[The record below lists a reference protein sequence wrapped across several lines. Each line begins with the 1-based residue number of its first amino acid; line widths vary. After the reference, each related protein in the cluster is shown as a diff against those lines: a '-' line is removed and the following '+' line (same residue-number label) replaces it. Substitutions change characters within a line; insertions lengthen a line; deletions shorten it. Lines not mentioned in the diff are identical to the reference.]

1 MRFWLLSA
9 VIVCGTLAGCGTTRW
24 SDTPRTATEQML
36 VTDAIDRAVSAL
48 DLRALAGKRVYLDTT
63 YLRNVVDNDYL
74 VSCFRQH
81 ALASGC
87 VIKAKPDD
95 AEYVVEIR
103 AGAVGTDRHDVLFGI
118 PASQVPVSTGA
129 AMPQA
134 FPEIPVVK
142 KTDQRA
148 VAKIALF
155 AYDRLTG
162 QPVWQSGATPLTST
176 AKDIWI
182 FGAGPFQR
190 GSIYA
195 GTQFAGDKL
204 NIPLMVNP
212 ANHDANGVG
221 AVSVT
226 SEAYFS
232 QSEKA
237 AEVAR
242 RDPPPSAGSESGA
255 LRAASALTPAGVTPA
270 AVPPAAAAPSATP
283 SPSGAAPHATV
294 SPPGSTP
301 PGAGY
306 ASTLPAAPA
315 AAPAAT
321 TSVRSEGSGFA
332 VSGPEAPQAAPPPGQ
347 TVPAISWPT
356 SLLPTLDRT
365 R

>member
-1 MRFWLLSA
+1 
-9 VIVCGTLAGCGTTRW
+9 
-24 SDTPRTATEQML
+24 ML
-36 VTDAIDRAVSAL
+36 VTDAIDRAISAL
-48 DLRALAGKRVYLDTT
+48 DLRALASKRVYLDTT

-87 VIKAKPDD
+87 VIKARADD

-118 PASQVPVSTGA
+118 PATQVPVSTGA
-129 AMPQA
+129 PVPQA

-148 VAKIALF
+148 VAKIAVY

-162 QPVWQSGATPLTST
+162 RPIWQSGSTPLTST
-176 AKDIWI
+176 AKDIWV

-204 NIPLMVNP
+204 NIPLMVDP
-212 ANHDANGVG
+212 ANHDGNGVG
-221 AVSVT
+221 PVSVT

-232 QSEKA
+232 QSEEP
-237 AEVAR
+237 AEVVR
-242 RDPPPSAGSESGA
+242 RDQPMPTGGDSGA
-255 LRAASALTPAGVTPA
+255 VRAASALTPSGVTPA
-270 AVPPAAAAPSATP
+270 TAPHAAASPGAATP
-283 SPSGAAPHATV
+283 PSGAAPHAATT
-294 SPPGSTP
+294 PPGSVP

-306 ASTLPAAPA
+306 ASSIAAGPA
-315 AAPAAT
+315 AAPGAAAA
-321 TSVRSEGSGFA
+321 SVRSEGSGFSA
-332 VSGPEAPQAAPPPGQ
+332 SNPQAAPAAGQ
-347 TVPAISWPT
+347 TVPSITWPT
-356 SLLPTLDRT
+356 SLLQTWDRS